1 MRGVGLGRHVIAELL
16 NCDRSALDDVKLVES
31 ALLEAARATK
41 SKIISHYVYRFKPHG
56 VSGYV
61 LVAESH
67 LSIHTWPE
75 YGYAAVDVF
84 TCGERTDPWA
94 GLKVLKE
101 RLKAQC
107 ISVISMERGVGVAET
122 EKAAATV

>member
-1 MRGVGLGRHVIAELL
+1 MGLGRHVIAELL
-16 NCDRSALDDVKLVES
+16 DCDRAALDDAKLVED
-31 ALLEAARATK
+31 ALLEAAKATK
-41 SKIISHYVYRFKPHG
+41 SKVISHYVYRFKPHG

-84 TCGERTDPWA
+84 TCGERTDPWS

-101 RLKAQC
+101 RLKARRV
-107 ISVISMERGVGVAET
+107 SVISMERGVGVAEEGET
-122 EKAAATV
+122 PTTA